1 MMMAAMYLILLLS
14 LILSCDCFTH
24 NTKIFR
30 DMMIQRKHDKASI
43 INDRY
48 SRQVTI
54 MSSMDGDNGDGT
66 MMNQEM
72 RLVYI
77 IIINN

>member
-1 MMMAAMYLILLLS
+1 MTTMYLILLLS

-30 DMMIQRKHDKASI
+30 DMMIHRKHDKASI

-48 SRQVTI
+48 TRQVTI

-72 RLVYI
+72 RLVYYHY
-77 IIINN
+77 

>member
-1 MMMAAMYLILLLS
+1 MFLILLLS

-24 NTKIFR
+24 NTKIFH
-30 DMMIQRKHDKASI
+30 DMMIHRKHDKTSI

-48 SRQVTI
+48 TYQIKS
-54 MSSMDGDNGDGT
+54 MSSMDDNGDG

-72 RLVYI
+72 RLVYLLP
-77 IIINN
+77 

>member
-1 MMMAAMYLILLLS
+1 MTMTTIYLILLLS

-30 DMMIQRKHDKASI
+30 DMKIHRKHDKTSI

-48 SRQVTI
+48 TRQGII

-72 RLVYI
+72 RLVYL
-77 IIINN
+77 

>member
-1 MMMAAMYLILLLS
+1 
-14 LILSCDCFTH
+14 
-24 NTKIFR
+24 
-30 DMMIQRKHDKASI
+30 MMIHRKHEKASI

-66 MMNQEM
+66 MMNQET